1 MAWGIHSQLGYP
13 SDVDIKASFAILI
26 LVVGKAI
33 LKVKPYPML
42 KYQKPTNFKTSR
54 IPNLYRMLE
63 EHWGVG
69 GHLGELAG
77 PDAYVDEEPEDER
90 DVAVKVESKH
100 STVNKC

>member
-1 MAWGIHSQLGYP
+1 M
-13 SDVDIKASFAILI
+13 
-26 LVVGKAI
+26 GKAI